1 MTGNTLL
8 VDLIIVMAV
17 VMLGYSVSRFI
28 LSKIPPPKPKKK
40 NEKKLKGDNDATK
53 EKNENGKQIHS

>member
-1 MTGNTLL
+1 MTGNALL

-40 NEKKLKGDNDATK
+40 NEKKPKGDNNAAKK
-53 EKNENGKQIHS
+53 ED

>member
-1 MTGNTLL
+1 MTGNALL

-17 VMLGYSVSRFI
+17 VMLGYSVSLFI

-40 NEKKLKGDNDATK
+40 NEKKIKKKNEKKGDNNATK
-53 EKNENGKQIHS
+53 KED

>member
-1 MTGNTLL
+1 MTGNALL

-40 NEKKLKGDNDATK
+40 NEKKNEKKPKGDNNAAKK
-53 EKNENGKQIHS
+53 ED